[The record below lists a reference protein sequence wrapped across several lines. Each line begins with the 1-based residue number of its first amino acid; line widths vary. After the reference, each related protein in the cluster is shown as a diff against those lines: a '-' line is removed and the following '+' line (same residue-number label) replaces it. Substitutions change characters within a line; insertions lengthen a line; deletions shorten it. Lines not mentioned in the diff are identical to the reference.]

1 MKLQLKNG
9 KDVNVNTQHSL
20 VHVVRTKTQ
29 KLGRIFADI
38 TANDEGQGI
47 SEYLIILAV
56 VVIAAIALATT
67 FSDQLSAL
75 WGSITSQLQAI
86 S

>member
-1 MKLQLKNG
+1 MKSIKYYRAEMQNLIKRVAVPLL
-9 KDVNVNTQHSL
+9 HE
-20 VHVVRTKTQ
+20 
-29 KLGRIFADI
+29 
-38 TANDEGQGI
+38 EGQGI

-67 FSDQLSAL
+67 FSDQLTSL
-75 WGSITSQLQAI
+75 WTSITTQLSAI

>member
-1 MKLQLKNG
+1 MQITFKNQQTEVERAALESCKKEELQHNKMFCSFKSYL
-9 KDVNVNTQHSL
+9 
-20 VHVVRTKTQ
+20 R
-29 KLGRIFADI
+29 
-38 TANDEGQGI
+38 DEQGQGI

>member
-1 MKLQLKNG
+1 MKSI
-9 KDVNVNTQHSL
+9 KDAQTKM
-20 VHVVRTKTQ
+20 HVLASQFFR
-29 KLGRIFADI
+29 FALSSE
-38 TANDEGQGI
+38 EGQGI

-67 FSDQLSAL
+67 FSDQLTAL
-75 WGSITSQLQAI
+75 WGSITSQLSAI

>member
-1 MKLQLKNG
+1 MKPALYALRGAALKIS
-9 KDVNVNTQHSL
+9 KKAYL
-20 VHVVRTKTQ
+20 FRT
-29 KLGRIFADI
+29 
-38 TANDEGQGI
+38 DESGQGI

-67 FSDQLSAL
+67 FSDQLSSL
-75 WGSITSQLQAI
+75 WESITTQLSSI